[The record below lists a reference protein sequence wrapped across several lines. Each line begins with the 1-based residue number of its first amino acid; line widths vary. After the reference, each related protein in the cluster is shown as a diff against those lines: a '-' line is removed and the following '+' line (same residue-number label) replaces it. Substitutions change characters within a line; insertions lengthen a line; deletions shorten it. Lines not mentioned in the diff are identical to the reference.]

1 MQCPHVSVRCNY
13 ILLKKKKKEKKP
25 MLILRLRAGTEP
37 HLTKSFILMTHKVKP
52 GEKKAGWIF
61 TNLSTASTSK
71 QNRFSIES
79 VFLLVHDLRIK
90 LSSSPW
96 HSKSKNQCST
106 LITHEEHLRH
116 HNATILFEWNLIA
129 RTVIFSSLRLA
140 LQDSLIKIFC
150 TFPIWSLGAGRQ
162 YILSETSTFSS
173 LPPLF
178 KPTFV

>member
-1 MQCPHVSVRCNY
+1 
-13 ILLKKKKKEKKP
+13 
-25 MLILRLRAGTEP
+25 MLILRLWAGTEP
-37 HLTKSFILMTHKVKP
+37 HLTKSFISMTHKVEP

-96 HSKSKNQCST
+96 HSKSKKQCST
-106 LITHEEHLRH
+106 SITHEEHLR

-129 RTVIFSSLRLA
+129 RTVIFSSILRLA

-162 YILSETSTFSS
+162 YILSERSTFSS
-173 LPPLF
+173 LPPFF
-178 KPTFV
+178 KPTGCPSQTEDLNSSLFCALRLVR